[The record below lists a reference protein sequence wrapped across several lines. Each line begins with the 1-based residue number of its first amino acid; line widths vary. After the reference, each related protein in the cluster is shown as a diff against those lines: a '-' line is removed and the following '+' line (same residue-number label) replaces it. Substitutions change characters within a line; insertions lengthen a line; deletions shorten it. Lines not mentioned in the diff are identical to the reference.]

1 MCNIQTRDIPD
12 YIQPYFDEA
21 SQFYC
26 YCEYEKSV
34 KFKRRIEDKFICLRG
49 FSSST
54 SMVKMDVVEKEQYCQ
69 NIYERYILE
78 TSEFLV
84 SCDEIADVLRTY
96 IPSGCYTNFRDALF
110 HFRSMVN
117 ASEESIIFSQVAS
130 IIEHANR
137 AMRDAEVALCVRCV
151 TIFDVLKCR
160 FPLKDDILME
170 INQQIATLQNCI
182 LRLRLGNMMLE
193 GMDFLTLSNET
204 FLDIMEDYFICA
216 ETHVANEFKEV
227 IAYSKE
233 LKEKF
238 AIILKNAFESESR
251 DDFQNFRAFSTYNDV
266 AELVYEA
273 VFDD

>member
-1 MCNIQTRDIPD
+1 MPTL
-12 YIQPYFDEA
+12 
-21 SQFYC
+21 S
-26 YCEYEKSV
+26 
-34 KFKRRIEDKFICLRG
+34 
-49 FSSST
+49 
-54 SMVKMDVVEKEQYCQ
+54 KMDAAEKEQYCQ

-117 ASEESIIFSQVAS
+117 ASEVSIIFSQVAS

-151 TIFDVLKCR
+151 TIFDVLKSR
-160 FPLKDDILME
+160 VHLEDNVLME
-170 INQQIATLQNCI
+170 INQQIAALQNCI

-193 GMDFLTLSNET
+193 GMDFWTVSNED
-204 FLDIMEDYFICA
+204 FFDIIESYFICA
-216 ETHVANEFKEV
+216 ETHVKDEFKEV

-238 AIILKNAFESESR
+238 MIILKNAFESENK

-266 AELVYEA
+266 AELICEA